1 MEKVLYQSFGQIFY
15 LTCLEGRIE
24 EWEVGNLVHISF
36 DNKENGT
43 TKVVDLLQF
52 TIIFLLCEIGVHY
65 CMYIV

>member
-1 MEKVLYQSFGQIFY
+1 MEKIPYQSFGEIFY

-43 TKVVDLLQF
+43 TKVVDL
-52 TIIFLLCEIGVHY
+52 
-65 CMYIV
+65 